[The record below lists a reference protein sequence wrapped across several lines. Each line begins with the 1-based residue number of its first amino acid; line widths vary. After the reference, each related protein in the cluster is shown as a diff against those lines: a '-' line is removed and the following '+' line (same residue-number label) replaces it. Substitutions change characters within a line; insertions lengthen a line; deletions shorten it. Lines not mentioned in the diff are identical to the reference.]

1 VTELEH
7 TPPRNGSDPLGLL
20 RWYDRSTYFVRV
32 FSWRIFVC
40 SLGLHGLCLLPIIL
54 ANRPSADDW
63 VRLTDG
69 HLWWSGAGRP
79 LTDLVMNLADLGA
92 PLADAFPLF
101 QLLAIAVLATMTAL
115 VAARFRLI
123 GIWAASMITLSLGA
137 NPFFLANL
145 SFRFDAFPMALS
157 IALAIL
163 PIVIVQKED
172 ESLVPWDVGFGS
184 VCLILSLAC
193 YQASLGVFLVFTFLE
208 CVLGTLRS
216 LALRAVAVNLLAR
229 AITVAIA
236 LAVYKVIA
244 TVTIG
249 GYGYEHSVVVNPLT
263 DLGFVISQ
271 LRFYGTDC
279 IRLLNARLQLPLLLP
294 VVAAPILGIAHQ
306 LRQRHCMRHWWL
318 RLLVS
323 VVCCAGMAVAAFV
336 FLAILKSPTGG
347 VRTYIG
353 AGALITGSL
362 IVLNEVIGNT
372 RPAQIA
378 KVTLLS
384 LPTYTIVV
392 FAAIYG
398 NCLTGQKEY
407 EAQIARRLAH
417 DLNQLSQSMPARHF
431 VFSGS
436 PGFAPWLVH
445 VINHRY
451 PLLRRLVNVDLAG
464 PFVTQMLRYYGLFE
478 SHSSTQIDDDANG
491 AAMPAN
497 RQTPVVVEPDFA
509 IYQAGDTLF
518 VRFTKRGP

>member
-7 TPPRNGSDPLGLL
+7 TPPRNGPDPLGLL
-20 RWYDRSTYFVRV
+20 RWYDRSTYLVRA
-32 FSWRIFVC
+32 FSWRIFIC
-40 SLGLHGLCLLPIIL
+40 SLGLHGLCLLPIL
-54 ANRPSADDW
+54 VANRPFVDDW

-79 LTDLVMNLADLGA
+79 LTDLLMNLADLGA

-101 QLLAIAVLATMTAL
+101 QLLAIVVLATMTAL
-115 VAARFRLI
+115 VAARFRLT

-163 PIVIVQKED
+163 PIVIVQAD
-172 ESLVPWDVGFGS
+172 QSPMRWDIGFGS
-184 VCLILSLAC
+184 VCLILSLTC

-208 CVLGTLRS
+208 CVLGTLGS
-216 LALRAVAVNLLAR
+216 LALRAVAINFLAR
-229 AITVAIA
+229 AITVGIA

-271 LRFYGTDC
+271 LRFYWTDS

-294 VVAAPILGIAHQ
+294 VVAAPILGIAYQ
-306 LRQRHCMRHWWL
+306 LRRRHRMQHRWL
-318 RLLVS
+318 RLLVF
-323 VVCCAGMAVAAFV
+323 VVCSVGMAVAAFV

-347 VRTYIG
+347 LRTYVG
-353 AGALITGSL
+353 AGALITCSL
-362 IVLNEVIGNT
+362 IVLNEVIGKT
-372 RPAQIA
+372 RLAQIA
-378 KVTLLS
+378 KVTLLA

-417 DLNQLSQSMPARHF
+417 DLNQLSQSRSVRHF

-464 PFVTQMLRYYGLFE
+464 PFVTQMLHYYGLFE
-478 SHSSTQIDDDANG
+478 SHASTQLDDDANG
-491 AAMPAN
+491 AAMRAT

-509 IYQAGDTLF
+509 IYQEGDTVF
-518 VRFTKRGP
+518 VRFTKR